1 MYTEPRVLAALEEG
15 PATVP
20 ELAGRLDRHP
30 ATVQRRCARLQ
41 AQGLVRRTTGG
52 AYVRVE
58 GARGRAAS
66 D

>member
-20 ELAGRLDRHP
+20 ELAARLDRHP
-30 ATVQRRCARLQ
+30 ATVGRRCARLQ
-41 AQGLVRRTTGG
+41 TRGLVRRTTGG
-52 AYVRVE
+52 AYVRAE
-58 GARGRAAS
+58 QSRGRAAS

>member
-1 MYTEPRVLAALEEG
+1 MYTEPKVLAALEEG

-20 ELAGRLDRHP
+20 ELAARLDRHP

-52 AYVRVE
+52 AYVRAAE
-58 GARGRAAS
+58 PRGRAAS

>member
-1 MYTEPRVLAALEEG
+1 MYTEPEVLAALEEG

-20 ELAGRLDRHP
+20 ELAARLDRHP

-41 AQGLVRRTTGG
+41 AGGLVRRGTGG
-52 AYVRVE
+52 TYVRVVE
-58 GARGRAAS
+58 AGGQAAS

>member
-20 ELAGRLDRHP
+20 ELADRLDRHP

-41 AQGLVRRTTGG
+41 GEGLVRHATGG
-52 AYVRVE
+52 VYVRAE
-58 GARGRAAS
+58 QGHGRAAS